1 MDLQNHLR
9 ILAKIIIFS
18 NIITMPIKVNYKRSV
33 ENLLKRQRGLNA
45 KEVNQVQ
52 TIAKREVRGRSELK
66 HRRWLYP
73 KTVYS
78 ELKHNEPKFLFGGA
92 DPTNGLLNLAKG
104 DDSIV
109 HPNGGQLPKD
119 APGACRDGQEV
130 RLRRLVHHCILSG
143 DGANKNTMVRFILF
157 SYTAGLVVSESDILL
172 QPFGTGQDQGWPN
185 IFLPKN
191 TYQNKGVKF
200 IMDKTYQ
207 VNGASAGASND
218 GTIDVVNWG
227 YSGVKTFQ
235 FTKTFKNGKRIKY
248 VENPN
253 GDDSPMPAIDNY
265 GLMVIPYGSGV
276 SEQNENCG
284 RLEMWGDMEFN
295 DR

>member
-1 MDLQNHLR
+1 
-9 ILAKIIIFS
+9 
-18 NIITMPIKVNYKRSV
+18 MPIKVNYKRSV

-78 ELKHNEPKFLFGGA
+78 ELKHNTHFFLFGGP
-92 DPTNGLLNLAKG
+92 DPNNALLNLAKG

-119 APGACRDGQEV
+119 APGAVRDGQEV
-130 RLRRLVHHCILSG
+130 RLRRLVQHCILSG
-143 DGANKNTMVRFILF
+143 DGANKNTMVRMIMF
-157 SYTAGLVVSESDILL
+157 SYPTGIVVTEDDIYL
-172 QPFGTGQDQGWPN
+172 QPFGTGVDQNWPR

-191 TYQNKGVKF
+191 TYNNKGVKF
-200 IMDKTYQ
+200 LMDKTYQ
-207 VNGASAGASND
+207 VNGATSGASND

-235 FTKTFKNGKRIKY
+235 FTKTFKNGKRVKY
-248 VENPN
+248 VETPS
-253 GDDSPMPAIDNY
+253 GADSPIPAIENI
-265 GLMVIPYGSGV
+265 GIMVIPYGSGV
-276 SEQNENCG
+276 SEQGENCG
-284 RLEMWGDMEFN
+284 RLEIWGDMEFN